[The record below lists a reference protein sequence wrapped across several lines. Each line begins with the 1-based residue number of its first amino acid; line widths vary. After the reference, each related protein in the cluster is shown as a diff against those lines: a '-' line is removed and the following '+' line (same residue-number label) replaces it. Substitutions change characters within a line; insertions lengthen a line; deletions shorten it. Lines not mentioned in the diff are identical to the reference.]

1 MSFKENIIPSIFI
14 LIIIVI
20 LVLVTKYAPWLIC
33 TRNPFSGNCLVAFV
47 LIFFH
52 RHTVTVKDFII
63 DTKT

>member
-33 TRNPFSGNCLVAFV
+33 TRNPFSGNCLDSS
-47 LIFFH
+47 LNSDEYE
-52 RHTVTVKDFII
+52 RR
-63 DTKT
+63 KTT